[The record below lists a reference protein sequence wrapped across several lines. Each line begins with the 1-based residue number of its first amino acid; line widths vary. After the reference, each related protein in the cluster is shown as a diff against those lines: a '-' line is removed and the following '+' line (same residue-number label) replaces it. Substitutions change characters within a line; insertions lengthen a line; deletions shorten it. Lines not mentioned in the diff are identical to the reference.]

1 MMSKK
6 FAVRVIAAILAL
18 LIFGGIFVMVIQIF
32 ASGACFKCLTPT
44 KLSLN
49 GLGDNFNIA
58 TIIVFAISL
67 LALVAFII
75 LYIIKRRKDEENNE
89 K

>member
-44 KLSLN
+44 QLSLN
-49 GLGDNFNIA
+49 GFGDNFNIA
-58 TIIVFAISL
+58 TVIVFAISL
-67 LALVAFII
+67 LALVAII
-75 LYIIKRRKDEENNE
+75 IFYIIKRRKDGENSE

>member
-32 ASGACFKCLTPT
+32 ASGACFKCPTPT
-44 KLSLN
+44 QLSLN
-49 GLGDNFNIA
+49 GFGDNFNIA
-58 TIIVFAISL
+58 TVIVFAISL

-75 LYIIKRRKDEENNE
+75 FYIIKRRKDEENNE